1 MVEWKT
7 ETLKC
12 FRLPGGRNYLLP
24 WGGTQ
29 GWKYTGS
36 TLFVRLSL
44 LLWLD
49 KTSVL
54 HGSAVFM
61 DHCTTVVS
69 SSSVYRVDHLY
80 TFFVQWSPEI
90 YGKDAKEQGFVV
102 VEKEELDMI
111 DNFFSEPT
119 TKSWEV
125 SAFCCCVKHMKC
137 AAPVKNLSICCFDD
151 FFMVFLY
158 AYCLYRSLL
167 QACICLTNVL
177 IFLQSSFLPSL
188 ERAGKQL
195 GALWCAS
202 SSCANILVMWG

>member
-1 MVEWKT
+1 MVA
-7 ETLKC
+7 
-12 FRLPGGRNYLLP
+12 P
-24 WGGTQ
+24 
-29 GWKYTGS
+29 S
-36 TLFVRLSL
+36 SSL
-44 LLWLD
+44 G
-49 KTSVL
+49 KSSVL
-54 HGSAVFM
+54 HGSAVFV
-61 DHCTTVVS
+61 DHCTTVV

-137 AAPVKNLSICCFDD
+137 AAPVKNLSTCCFDG

-158 AYCLYRSLL
+158 NACCLYRSLL
-167 QACICLTNVL
+167 QAYICLANILV
-177 IFLQSSFLPSL
+177 FLQSSLLLCL
-188 ERAGKQL
+188 ERTGKQL
-195 GALWCAS
+195 GALWCSS
-202 SSCANILVMWG
+202 SSCANILVM